1 MGGSAVK
8 RASVRFTAPSWLTR
22 FKVPRKSRGPI
33 AVILLALGTCT
44 LAWAIHS
51 GRLTDFSGFDRAAA
65 QASIGRSSEFLRSVR
80 TAKEKLADLDARI
93 AATSNASL
101 GDRLDVVDSAL
112 RARLNRIA
120 EETGLRDLIVATAQ
134 AIERRNPARQEMT
147 RLSLPRAMRDE
158 PDFVEVRATISG
170 EGAVDQV
177 LRLLHRIAIDP
188 MVKRIETVK
197 FDPVKDGS
205 RVRVTLK
212 LATIFLPGVPPDS
225 MPGAPSAEMLAGF
238 SKYAVLAQRNPFRL
252 PEPPAPPATAVAA
265 APPAA
270 APATPD
276 APVAAPTAEAVPGFP
291 YAQWILTG
299 VIDGPAGTEAWF
311 RNTTNNEARVLRLS
325 ESIAEF
331 ALVGLAPEG
340 ARISAGGATYV
351 LRVGDSLEARA
362 VETAAK

>member
-1 MGGSAVK
+1 VK
-8 RASVRFTAPSWLTR
+8 RASVRFTAPSWLAR
-22 FKVPRKSRGPI
+22 FKVPRKSRGPL
-33 AVILLALGTCT
+33 AVVLLALGAST

-51 GRLTDFSGFDRAAA
+51 GRLTEFSGFDRAAA
-65 QASIGRSSEFLRSVR
+65 QTSIGRSTEFLRSVR
-80 TAKEKLADLDARI
+80 TTKEKLADLDARI

-134 AIERRNPARQEMT
+134 AIERRNPARQEMA
-147 RLSLPRAMRDE
+147 RLSLPRSMRDE

-177 LRLLHRIAIDP
+177 LRLLHRIAVDP

-205 RVRVTLK
+205 RVRVTLR
-212 LATIFLPGVPPDS
+212 LATIFLPGVPPDA
-225 MPGAPSAEMLAGF
+225 MPGAPSADVLAGF

-252 PEPPAPPATAVAA
+252 PDPPAPPAAAVAA
-265 APPAA
+265 APSAPVAA
-270 APATPD
+270 AAAD
-276 APVAAPTAEAVPGFP
+276 APAAAPTAEAVPGFP

-311 RNTTNNEARVLRLS
+311 RNTASNEARVLRLS

-340 ARISAGGATYV
+340 ARISASGATYV